1 MASLMLKD
9 VTYRFENGVEVPRHI
24 SFEVSEKNFLVLV
37 GPSGCGKSTTLRL
50 VSGLAEPFEGEIFI
64 ADRKVNHLAP
74 KEREVAMVFQN
85 YALYPHMTVFENIAF
100 GLKLK
105 KIPKDEINSKVKK
118 TAQFLGLSG
127 LLERKPKALSGG
139 ERQRVAL
146 GRALVREP
154 KVLLL
159 DEPLSNLDAALR
171 QRVRQELLGIK
182 RELNAATVYVTHDQT
197 EAMSLG
203 NQIGVMKS
211 GELLQIGAPE
221 EIYTNPQTLFVAQF
235 FGHPGMNALASA
247 GASNGALNFQRWNLP
262 LPSLLLTKIGP
273 SARPI
278 VGFRPEKGKL
288 SAPSQA
294 GNLKLPVR
302 FLTAENFGHEYF
314 YHLETPDGQKLSIRT
329 AHATEPPP
337 EAVYLDPGD
346 LYFFDAETEKR
357 I

>member
-1 MASLMLKD
+1 MASLVLKD

-24 SFEVSEKNFLVLV
+24 SFEVTEKTFLVLV

-50 VSGLAEPFEGEIFI
+50 VSGLAESAEGEIFI
-64 ADRKVNHLAP
+64 AEKKVNNLPP

-85 YALYPHMTVFENIAF
+85 YALYPHMTVFDNIAF

-105 KIPKDEINSKVKK
+105 KTPKEEINTKVKK
-118 TAQFLGLSG
+118 TAEFLGLSG

-171 QRVRQELLGIK
+171 QRVRQELLSLK
-182 RELNAATVYVTHDQT
+182 KQLNAATVYVTHDQT

-203 NQIGVMKS
+203 DKIGVMKS
-211 GELLQIGAPE
+211 GELLQIGTPE

-235 FGHPGMNALASA
+235 FGHPGMNALTSA
-247 GASNGALNFQRWNLP
+247 GIANGGLNFKGWTLP
-262 LPSLLLTKIGP
+262 LSGPLLDKAGK
-273 SARPI
+273 SANPM
-278 VGFRPEKGKL
+278 VGFRPEKGKF
-288 SAPSQA
+288 SPASTNDA
-294 GNLKLPVR
+294 LKLPVK
-302 FLTAENFGHEYF
+302 FLAQENFGHEFF
-314 YHLETPDGQKLSIRT
+314 YYLETPDGHKLSIRT
-329 AHATEPPP
+329 VDKPGRVP
-337 EAVYLDPGD
+337 ETVFLNPED
-346 LYFFDAETEKR
+346 LYFFDSQTEKR

>member
-1 MASLMLKD
+1 MLRD

-24 SFEVSEKNFLVLV
+24 SFEVSEKTFLVLV

-50 VSGLAEPFEGEIFI
+50 VSGLAEPAEGEIFI
-64 ADRKVNHLAP
+64 AEKKVNNLPP

-105 KIPKDEINSKVKK
+105 KTPKNEIDSKVKK

-171 QRVRQELLGIK
+171 QRVRQELLGLK
-182 RELNAATVYVTHDQT
+182 KELNAATVYVTHDQT

-203 NQIGVMKS
+203 DKIGVMKS
-211 GELLQIGAPE
+211 GELLQTGTPE
-221 EIYTNPQTLFVAQF
+221 EIYTAPVNLFVAQF
-235 FGHPGMNALASA
+235 FGHPGMNALAST
-247 GASNGALNFQRWNLP
+247 GISNGALNFQGWNLP
-262 LPSLLLTKIGP
+262 LSGP
-273 SARPI
+273 HLNKVGQCDRP
-278 VGFRPEKGKL
+278 VLGFRPEKGKF
-288 SAPSQA
+288 STPSPDEM
-294 GNLKLPVR
+294 LKLPIK
-302 FLTAENFGHEYF
+302 FLARENLGHVFF
-314 YHLETPDGQKLSIRT
+314 YYLQTLDGQKLSVR
-329 AHATEPPP
+329 AAGKNEPSS
-337 EAVYLDPGD
+337 EALYLDPAD
-346 LYFFDAETEKR
+346 LYFFDSQTGKR

>member
-9 VTYRFENGVEVPRHI
+9 VTYRFENGAEVPRHI
-24 SFEVSEKNFLVLV
+24 SFEVTEKTFLVLV

-50 VSGLAEPFEGEIFI
+50 ISGLSEPAEGEILI
-64 ADRKVNHLAP
+64 AGKRVNHLPP

-105 KIPKDEINSKVKK
+105 KTPKDEINSKVRK
-118 TAQFLGLSG
+118 TAEFLGLAI
-127 LLERKPKALSGG
+127 LLERKPKSLSGG

-171 QRVRQELLGIK
+171 QRVRQELLGLK
-182 RELNAATVYVTHDQT
+182 KQLNAATVYVTHDQT

-203 NQIGVMKS
+203 DKIGVMKS
-211 GELLQIGAPE
+211 GELLQIGSPE

-235 FGHPGMNALASA
+235 FGHPGMNALASG
-247 GASNGALNFQRWNLP
+247 GASNGALNFQSWNLP
-262 LPSLLLTKIGP
+262 LPSSLLGKTGQSVK
-273 SARPI
+273 PI

-288 SAPSQA
+288 SAPPQNSV
-294 GNLKLPVR
+294 LKLPVK
-302 FLTAENFGHEYF
+302 FLAEENFGHEFF
-314 YHLETPDGQKLSIRT
+314 YHIETPDGQKLSIRT
-329 AHATEPPP
+329 VQKAERLP
-337 EAVYLDPGD
+337 EAVYLDPDD
-346 LYFFDAETEKR
+346 LYFFDSQTGKR

>member
-1 MASLMLKD
+1 MASLVLKG
-9 VTYRFENGVEVPRHI
+9 VTYRFANGVEIPKHI
-24 SFEVSEKNFLVLV
+24 SFDVTEKTFLVLV

-50 VSGLAEPFEGEIFI
+50 VSGLSEPVEGEIFI
-64 ADRKVNHLAP
+64 AERRVNNLAP

-105 KIPKDEINSKVKK
+105 RIPKNEITTKVKK
-118 TAQFLGLSG
+118 TAEFLGLSG

-171 QRVRQELLGIK
+171 QRVRQELLGLK
-182 RELNAATVYVTHDQT
+182 KELGAATVYVTHDQT

-203 NQIGVMKS
+203 DKIGVMKA
-211 GELLQIGAPE
+211 GELLQIGTPE
-221 EIYTNPQTLFVAQF
+221 EIYTNPQNLFVAQF
-235 FGHPGMNALASA
+235 FGHPGMNALAST
-247 GASNGALNFQRWNLP
+247 GHSNGRLNFENWSLP
-262 LPSLLLTKIGP
+262 LPSRHLDRVGKV
-273 SARPI
+273 ARTI
-278 VGFRPEKGKL
+278 VGFRPEKGKFL
-288 SAPSQA
+288 AASQDHY
-294 GNLKLPVR
+294 LKLPVK
-302 FLTAENFGHEYF
+302 LLAQENFGHEFF
-314 YHLETPDGQKLSIRT
+314 YYLQTPDGQNLCTRSAEKI
-329 AHATEPPP
+329 EGPP
-337 EAVYLDPGD
+337 EALYLDPAD
-346 LYFFDAETEKR
+346 LYFFDPQTGTR

>member
-1 MASLMLKD
+1 MASLMLRD

-24 SFEVSEKNFLVLV
+24 SFEVSEKTFLVLV

-50 VSGLAEPFEGEIFI
+50 VSGLAEPAEGEIFI
-64 ADRKVNHLAP
+64 AERRVNNLPP

-105 KIPKDEINSKVKK
+105 KTPKNEIDSKVKK
-118 TAQFLGLSG
+118 TAQFLGLSS

-171 QRVRQELLGIK
+171 QRVRQELLGLK
-182 RELNAATVYVTHDQT
+182 KELNAATVYVTHDQT

-203 NQIGVMKS
+203 DRIGVMKS
-211 GELLQIGAPE
+211 GELLQIGSPE

-235 FGHPGMNALASA
+235 FGHPGMNALTTA
-247 GASNGALNFQRWNLP
+247 GASNGMLNFPGWNLS
-262 LPSLLLTKIGP
+262 LSSSLLGKAGQ
-273 SARPI
+273 SAKPV

-288 SAPSQA
+288 SPSPA
-294 GNLKLPVR
+294 NNALKLPAK
-302 FLTAENFGHEYF
+302 FLAEENFGHEFF
-314 YHLETPDGQKLSIRT
+314 YYLETPDGQKLSVRT
-329 AHATEPPP
+329 VEKAGQTPD
-337 EAVYLDPGD
+337 AVFLNLDD
-346 LYFFDAETEKR
+346 LYFFDSQTGKR

>member
-1 MASLMLKD
+1 MLKD
-9 VTYRFENGVEVPRHI
+9 VSYRFENGVEVPKKI
-24 SFEVSEKNFLVLV
+24 SFEVSEKTFLVLV

-50 VSGLAEPFEGEIFI
+50 VSGLAEPAEGDIFI
-64 ADRKVNHLAP
+64 AEKKVNNLPP

-105 KIPKDEINSKVKK
+105 KTPKSEIDSKVKK
-118 TAQFLGLSG
+118 TSQFLGLSG

-171 QRVRQELLGIK
+171 QRVRQELLGLK
-182 RELNAATVYVTHDQT
+182 KELSAATVYVTHDQT

-203 NQIGVMKS
+203 DKIGVMKS
-211 GELLQIGAPE
+211 GELLQIGTPE
-221 EIYTNPQTLFVAQF
+221 QIYNDPRSLFVAQF
-235 FGHPGMNALASA
+235 FGHPGMNALTSL
-247 GASNGALNFQRWNLP
+247 GISNGALNFQGWTFP
-262 LPSLLLTKIGP
+262 LPSLLLTKAAQ
-273 SARPI
+273 SAKP
-278 VGFRPEKGKL
+278 VMGFRPEKGKL
-288 SAPSQA
+288 SSPSA
-294 GNLKLPVR
+294 NNTLKLPAK
-302 FLTAENFGHEYF
+302 FLAGENFGHEFF
-314 YHLETPDGQKLSIRT
+314 YYLETPDGQKLSVRT
-329 AHATEPPP
+329 VEKAGQIPG
-337 EAVYLDPGD
+337 AVFLNPDD
-346 LYFFDAETEKR
+346 LYFFDSQTGKR